1 MLGSERSNSAP
12 TDAKRPVG
20 VISLIGDYGGTPSQ
34 KYSSI
39 LAGNRVLAS
48 SEYRGAED
56 KDDQSRHENVGCIDV
71 KVGDGE
77 AHRPMPPPASARDG
91 GTGAETRRGRSRKRL
106 LFERDL
112 DQRTRSMTCDVRGW
126 KQLPDVGCD
135 TAQRLFP
142 WDNLSQK
149 LPCLTY
155 GVQSKPVTE
164 ITVSHLRGAV
174 HWLHPG
180 IPSAGQQAYDDQLL
194 KDNKFVAVPSAVSTH
209 SWNFIFIGSTA
220 TGAYKQRFQERL
232 AVDTRLHPPI

>member
-56 KDDQSRHENVGCIDV
+56 KDDQSRHV

-91 GTGAETRRGRSRKRL
+91 RTGAETRCGRSRKRL
-106 LFERDL
+106 LFERDM
-112 DQRTRSMTCDVRGW
+112 DRRTGSMTCHVRGW
-126 KQLPDVGCD
+126 KQFPDVGCD

-155 GVQSKPVTE
+155 GVQSSTVTD
-164 ITVSHLRGAV
+164 TVPHVLTAVTILETTGCAHRRSNPCSKSTLASSRNTECRTTGLR
-174 HWLHPG
+174 
-180 IPSAGQQAYDDQLL
+180 
-194 KDNKFVAVPSAVSTH
+194 
-209 SWNFIFIGSTA
+209 
-220 TGAYKQRFQERL
+220 
-232 AVDTRLHPPI
+232 